1 MLRKVGRCH
10 KRLTDPSHDMWKE
23 YLHLAN
29 KECEFLRNVHFEFS
43 YQPEYS
49 FGKMFSPDIET
60 FTFLYWA
67 EWKRETN
74 DLAKPRNRNWK
85 SWGIVNYI
93 KHDIWAKSTNIRSTK
108 IQSFTSGNVVWFVAI
123 SVRYESRV
131 ICILHM
137 HGSHTFSIT
146 VFKTSSYK
154 YIFVSVIKS
163 ISIWESE
170 VRLTTCFN
178 IVV

>member
-1 MLRKVGRCH
+1 MRVSAKCTSMRLEQSNLSSFHTSLSIHSGKCSALILRHSPSYTEQNEKE
-10 KRLTDPSHDMWKE
+10 KRMIW
-23 YLHLAN
+23 
-29 KECEFLRNVHFEFS
+29 RNL
-43 YQPEYS
+43 
-49 FGKMFSPDIET
+49 ET
-60 FTFLYWA
+60 
-67 EWKRETN
+67 ETGN
-74 DLAKPRNRNWK
+74 L
-85 SWGIVNYI
+85 GILLIYI

-108 IQSFTSGNVVWFVAI
+108 IQNFTSGNVVWFVAI